1 MVDTERNIGFVS
13 TPPSTKPESNVSS
26 SSTNALKS
34 MLMSVKSAE
43 SQLGI
48 LASVVAALENYI
60 GGRVTDPAL
69 VSEDYKQLD
78 LEDLEEMDIQWQ
90 LAMVTIR
97 VQRFMDKTGRKIV
110 GR

>member
-1 MVDTERNIGFVS
+1 
-13 TPPSTKPESNVSS
+13 
-26 SSTNALKS
+26 
-34 MLMSVKSAE
+34 MSVKLAE

-48 LASVVAALENYI
+48 LASFVAAHENYI

-78 LEDLEEMDIQWQ
+78 PEDLEEMDIQWQ

-110 GR
+110 GGKLGFDKSKVKCYNCEGFGHFARECL